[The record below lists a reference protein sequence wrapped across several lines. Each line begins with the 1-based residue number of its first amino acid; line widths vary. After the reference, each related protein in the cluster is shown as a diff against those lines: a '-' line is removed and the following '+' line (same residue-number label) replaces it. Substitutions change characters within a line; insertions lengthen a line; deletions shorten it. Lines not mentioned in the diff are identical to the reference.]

1 MRRLIMVQIRTNL
14 SLALQNPPL
23 EPPRQHRLELI
34 LRMNPIRHSKD
45 IVELLQGLLLRL
57 GHKEED

>member
-1 MRRLIMVQIRTNL
+1 
-14 SLALQNPPL
+14 
-23 EPPRQHRLELI
+23 
-34 LRMNPIRHSKD
+34 MNPIRHSKD